1 MAAFVGL
8 TLKLSESRF
17 KPLFFRLVEWVTAAP
32 AADAAAA
39 AAGAGDT
46 PAGAAL
52 LRSVALMGLVSA
64 LADRLRSVFVPYYRG
79 LLDLC
84 VEQLTGEGSGG
95 CCCKARSPG
104 AQPPACPRQPAASPR
119 FFYYFWRRCPDI

>member
-1 MAAFVGL
+1 MGAFVGL
-8 TLKLSESRF
+8 TLKLSETRF
-17 KPLFFRLVEWVTAAP
+17 KPLFFRLVEWVTSTP
-32 AADAAAA
+32 ADAAAA
-39 AAGAGDT
+39 GQGAGHT

-84 VEQLTGEGSGG
+84 VEQLTGEEGEEE
-95 CCCKARSPG
+95 AEEEEEP
-104 AQPPACPRQPAASPR
+104 
-119 FFYYFWRRCPDI
+119 